1 MALLEAQDLTLAYDA
16 LNIVDELSL
25 RLPAGEVTIIVG
37 ANGCGKSTLLR
48 GLSRLLKPAGGKVLL
63 NGEDIHTR
71 PAREVAKLLG
81 LLPQI
86 PTAPDGIT
94 VRELIG
100 RGRYPHQGWFKR
112 FSSED
117 EAAVARAMAVTGTTD
132 LAERPIDELSGGQR
146 QRVWIAMALAQETE
160 LLLLDEPT
168 TYLDVAHQL
177 EVLDVISELNRTRG
191 TTVVIVLHDL
201 NLAARYADHL
211 VALKEGK
218 IVAAGHPAAVV
229 TEEMVKNVFGMPCRV
244 IPDPVAGTP
253 LVLPIGRHRVLRAES
268 VLAAKGIH
276 RTTNPDARL
285 DAGPVPSA
293 APAPPAA
300 DAQPARKAKGSAG
313 PEAGGV
319 GNAATGVLA
328 DASAG
333 TVAEAAKRETP
344 VPAGDQAP
352 QRAEEISEMLA
363 FATHVVAVQ
372 EIGENFK
379 RITLS
384 GADLAHFGAGDSP
397 LDLRIKLMIQPAAEP
412 GTPKAGLPAEFGS
425 LRPGAWLSRAQ
436 ATGWYRRWLALPAE
450 SRGAMRTYTVRALRP
465 AGHRDNRGSD
475 AEIDI
480 DFVLHLRTENGK
492 LTGGPATVWAARAMA
507 GDGLLLLGPNAA
519 LCGPDY
525 GGIEFRPGSAKRIL
539 LAGDETAA
547 PAICSILESLPAGI
561 TGHALIEVP
570 DTGDIQG
577 SSTRSGVSVQWL
589 PRGSHPHGEL
599 LAAAVR
605 DVVAIPAAGAV
616 MPGADPEDV
625 DVDTQILWETATA
638 STQPFYAWLAGEAEM
653 IKGMRRYLVREA
665 GMDRKQVAFMGYWR
679 RGKSEN

>member
-1 MALLEAQDLTLAYDA
+1 MALLEAQDLTLGYDA
-16 LNIVDELSL
+16 VSILDELSL
-25 RLPAGEVTIIVG
+25 QLPTGEVTIIVG

-48 GLSRLLKPAGGKVLL
+48 GLARLLKPAGGKVLL
-63 NGEDIHTR
+63 NGEDIHGR

-81 LLPQI
+81 LLPQT
-86 PTAPDGIT
+86 PTAPDGIS

-112 FSSED
+112 FTSQD
-117 EAAVARAMAVTGTTD
+117 EAAVARAMKMTNTTD
-132 LAERPIDELSGGQR
+132 LAERLVDELSGGQR

-211 VALKEGK
+211 IALKQGK
-218 IVAAGHPAAVV
+218 VVAAGHPADIV
-229 TEEMVKNVFGMPCRV
+229 TEEMVKNVFSMPCRV

-276 RTTNPDARL
+276 RTQNPDAGL
-285 DAGPVPSA
+285 
-293 APAPPAA
+293 
-300 DAQPARKAKGSAG
+300 
-313 PEAGGV
+313 EAGTA
-319 GNAATGVLA
+319 AATGA
-328 DASAG
+328 AQTGPAANAAS
-333 TVAEAAKRETP
+333 EETS
-344 VPAGDQAP
+344 
-352 QRAEEISEMLA
+352 QRAENVSEILA
-363 FATHVVAVQ
+363 FGTHVLGV
-372 EIGENFK
+372 ERIGENFT
-379 RITLS
+379 RITLG
-384 GADLAHFGAGDSP
+384 GADLEHFGAGPQP
-397 LDLRIKLMIQPAAEP
+397 LDLRIKLLMQTDAA
-412 GTPKAGLPAEFGS
+412 GNTSRQFGS
-425 LRPGAWLSRAQ
+425 LRPGAVLSADE
-436 ATGWYRRWLALPAE
+436 ATGWYRRWLGLPAE

-465 AGHRDNRGSD
+465 AGHRDNRGTG

-480 DFVLHLRTENGK
+480 DFVLHLSTEGGQPS
-492 LTGGPATVWAARAMA
+492 GGPATMWAAHAEI
-507 GDGLLLLGPNAA
+507 GDELLLLGPNKA
-519 LCGPDY
+519 LCSADY

-547 PAICSILESLPAGI
+547 PAICSILESLPAGL

-570 DTGDIQG
+570 ETADIQG
-577 SSTRSGVSVQWL
+577 STTRSGVSVQWL
-589 PRGSHPHGEL
+589 PRGLHPHGEL

-605 DVVAIPAAGAV
+605 EVVAIPGAGAV
-616 MPGADPEDV
+616 VTGAEPEDV
-625 DVDTQILWETATA
+625 NVDEEILWETATA
-638 STQPFYAWLAGEAEM
+638 STQPFYAWLAGEAGV
-653 IKGMRRYLVREA
+653 IKEMRRYLVREA
-665 GMDRKQVAFMGYWR
+665 GMDRRQVAFMGYWR